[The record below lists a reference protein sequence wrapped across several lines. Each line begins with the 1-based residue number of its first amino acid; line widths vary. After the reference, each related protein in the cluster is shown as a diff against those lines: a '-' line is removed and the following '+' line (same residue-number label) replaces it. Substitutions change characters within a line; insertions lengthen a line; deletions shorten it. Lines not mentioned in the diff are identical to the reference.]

1 MNICSQSI
9 RVFFIISGFVNIW
22 RQVKMNI
29 REYQGK
35 KPQIAES
42 AYVDISSVIIGDVTI
57 GEDSSV
63 WPLVTARGDVH
74 RIEIG
79 ARTNIQDGT
88 IMHVTHSS
96 DYVPGG
102 HPLIIG
108 DDVTVGH
115 QAMLH
120 ACQIGNS
127 CLIGM
132 GAVVLDGAVV
142 EDHVVV
148 GAGSVVPPQKVL
160 KSGYL
165 YLGNP
170 VKLIRKLNQEEM
182 DYFTYAAKHYIE
194 LKNNCIAENW

>member
-1 MNICSQSI
+1 MNICSQSTT
-9 RVFFIISGFVNIW
+9 VFFIITCFINIW

-35 KPQIAES
+35 KPQVAES

-57 GEDSSV
+57 GEDSSI

-102 HPLIIG
+102 NPLVIG
-108 DDVTVGH
+108 NDVTVGH

-120 ACQIGNS
+120 ACTIGNN

-160 KSGYL
+160 KTGYL

-182 DYFTYAAKHYIE
+182 DYFEYAARHYIE